1 MKASLISLLSLI
13 IVFNCFGFAEAQDPV
28 VRVFEEKTLQVRP
41 LPLSKV
47 RLMGGPLKRAQDVTA
62 QYLLQLE
69 PDRMLAG
76 YRIRAGLEPRAE
88 GYGGWDAVDSRQLT
102 GHIGGHYLSA
112 VSLMYAAT
120 GNEEFKRRADYIVA
134 EFKEVQDMRGDGY
147 LGAIVN
153 RDGVDGRELF
163 ERLSRG
169 EIKSSGFDL
178 NGLWSP
184 WYTLHKTYAGLR
196 DAFRFTGNKKAL
208 EIKIKFAEWAER
220 ILAPL
225 DAGQI
230 QRMLNTEFGGMNEIM
245 VDLYAD
251 TGDRRW
257 LDLSYKFEHRSFIEP
272 LKRHQDIL
280 QGKHG
285 NTQVPK
291 LIGSADRYAYTGS
304 AGDIMAASFFW
315 DQVAQH
321 HSYATGGHSHDEY
334 FGEPGKLSDRVD
346 GRTAET
352 CNVYNMLKLT
362 RRLFAIR
369 PDAHYADFHERALFN
384 HILASIDPED
394 GRTCYMVP
402 VGRGVQHEY
411 QGMFRSFTCC
421 VGSGMES
428 HALHGDGIY
437 YEADGKLWINLYT
450 PSTAEWAAAGVIL
463 KVDTDFPEGEKV
475 TIKMT
480 LRSPKE
486 FILALRR
493 PYWAGRGFSVK
504 VNSETISEDIIDP
517 YRDVPES
524 GRLVAGRVGVEQSG
538 TYVELKRIWKTGDTV
553 ELTLSKTLRLEPTPD
568 NPRVAAIMWGPLVL
582 AADLGPERE
591 RGGGDISYEPP
602 AIPVFVA
609 AEHPVDRWVKPV
621 PDHPGHFRI
630 TDVGRD
636 SLGADLEVEANLV
649 PFYRLHRR
657 IYAVYFDLFTP
668 PEWEEKKAEYV
679 AEQERLRNL
688 EKATVA
694 YAQPGE
700 MQPERDFNFQ
710 GPDDARVTRI
720 MGRPGRRGNS
730 WFSFDLPVESDRPMS
745 LVVTY
750 YSDDQSRRPISFN
763 ILVDGQRIG
772 HQELTRRRP
781 QRFFDVVYPIDAGII
796 KGKQKVT
803 VRFETTEGNSIA
815 SVFGIRMIRG
825 DTCEPITLVKPETDG
840 GKSVLAALKERRTN
854 RNVSHGQR
862 V

>member
-1 MKASLISLLSLI
+1 MRKKFFPCLLSALMLSMLAM
-13 IVFNCFGFAEAQDPV
+13 AEDQDPG
-28 VRVFEEKTLQVRP
+28 VRAFEAKILQARP
-41 LPLSKV
+41 LPLNKV
-47 RLMGGPLKRAQDVTA
+47 RLLGGPLKGAQDVTA
-62 QYLLQLE
+62 TYLLQLE

-76 YRIRAGLEPRAE
+76 YRIRAGLEPKAE
-88 GYGGWDAVDSRQLT
+88 SYGGWDAVDSRQLT
-102 GHIGGHYLSA
+102 GHIAGHYLSA
-112 VSLMYAAT
+112 LSLMYAAT
-120 GNEEFKRRADYIVA
+120 GNEEFKRRADYIVT
-134 EFKEVQDMRGDGY
+134 EFKEIQNARGDGY
-147 LGAIVN
+147 LSAIVN
-153 RDGVDGRELF
+153 REGVDGLELF
-163 ERLSRG
+163 ERLSGG
-169 EIKSSGFDL
+169 EIRSSGFDL

-196 DAFRFTGNKKAL
+196 DAYRFAGNKTAL
-208 EIKIKFAEWAER
+208 EIEIKFAEWAER

-251 TGDRRW
+251 TGDKRW

-280 QGKHG
+280 EGKHG

-304 AGDIMAASFFW
+304 TGDILAASFFW
-315 DQVAQH
+315 DQVVQH
-321 HSYATGGHSHDEY
+321 HSYATGGHGHDEY

-411 QGMFRSFTCC
+411 QRMFQSFTCC

-437 YEADGKLWINLYT
+437 YAADGKLWVNLYA
-450 PSTAEWAAAGVIL
+450 PSLAEWTEAGVNL
-463 KVDTDFPEGEKV
+463 KVETELPEGE
-475 TIKMT
+475 TATLYMT
-480 LRSPKE
+480 LESPKE
-486 FILALRR
+486 FTLALRR
-493 PYWAGRGFSVK
+493 PHWADEGFSVK
-504 VNSETISEDIIDP
+504 VNGEAVPEDIIDP

-524 GRLVAGRVGVEQSG
+524 GRPVAGRGGVEKSG
-538 TYVELKRIWKTGDTV
+538 TYVELKRTWKTGDKV
-553 ELTLSKTLRLEPTPD
+553 ELILPKTLRLEYTPD

-591 RGGGDISYEPP
+591 RGRGSDASYESPT
-602 AIPVFVA
+602 IPVFIA
-609 AEHPVDRWVKPV
+609 ADQPVDQWVRPV
-621 PDHPGHFRI
+621 ADEPGHFRI
-630 TDVGRD
+630 TGVGRD
-636 SLGADLEVEANLV
+636 SLGADIEVEANLV

-657 IYAVYFDLFTP
+657 AYAVYFDLFTP
-668 PEWEEKKAEYV
+668 REWEEKKAAYV
-679 AEQERLRNL
+679 AEQERLRKL

-700 MQPERDFNFQ
+700 MQPERDFQYQ
-710 GPDDARVTRI
+710 GSDDTRVIRVL
-720 MGRPGRRGNS
+720 GRSGRRGGK
-730 WFSFDLPVESDRPMS
+730 WFSFELPVDPDHPMA

-750 YSDDQSRRPISFN
+750 FSVDRSRSPVSFD

-772 HQELTRRRP
+772 HQELTRSRP
-781 QRFFDVVYPIDAGII
+781 SRFFDVVYPIDAGLV
-796 KGKQKVT
+796 KGKRKVT
-803 VRFETTEGNSIA
+803 VRFEATEGNTIA
-815 SVFGIRMIRG
+815 SVFGIRMIRN
-825 DTCEPITLVKPETDG
+825 DTNE
-840 GKSVLAALKERRTN
+840 
-854 RNVSHGQR
+854 
-862 V
+862 